1 MGFKDI
7 DDMLVAIGAGK
18 EKVAHV
24 SNRLLEI
31 LDPTPDED
39 AAPELSMVTGVASVP
54 MLTTVK
60 RARKR
65 KAHAPNG
72 IVVTGLDDAPVRL
85 SKCCNPVPGDD
96 IIGFVT
102 RGRGVSVH
110 RADCPNAK
118 ALLQESGRIIQVEWE
133 DAPSKET
140 SYQVEVYV
148 GAIDRMNL
156 LRDIINAL
164 SDTGVNVLASSTSS
178 HTDGLVEMRYLFQVS
193 QVSNIEKVLA
203 DLRGINGVFEAR
215 RMLPGESIRHH

>member
-1 MGFKDI
+1 M
-7 DDMLVAIGAGK
+7 
-18 EKVAHV
+18 
-24 SNRLLEI
+24 
-31 LDPTPDED
+31 
-39 AAPELSMVTGVASVP
+39 
-54 MLTTVK
+54 
-60 RARKR
+60 
-65 KAHAPNG
+65 
-72 IVVTGLDDAPVRL
+72 VTGLDDAPVRL

>member
-1 MGFKDI
+1 M
-7 DDMLVAIGAGK
+7 
-18 EKVAHV
+18 
-24 SNRLLEI
+24 
-31 LDPTPDED
+31 
-39 AAPELSMVTGVASVP
+39 
-54 MLTTVK
+54 
-60 RARKR
+60 
-65 KAHAPNG
+65 
-72 IVVTGLDDAPVRL
+72 
-85 SKCCNPVPGDD
+85 
-96 IIGFVT
+96 
-102 RGRGVSVH
+102 
-110 RADCPNAK
+110 
-118 ALLQESGRIIQVEWE
+118 EWE

>member
-1 MGFKDI
+1 M
-7 DDMLVAIGAGK
+7 
-18 EKVAHV
+18 AHV